1 MIQGQLLA
9 YAVLTLAERGDP
21 PSHRRHML
29 TDGQVEALDEGRID
43 LPAMC
48 RQHLLDRTEG
58 AEDDA
63 VLHVDQTPAPHR
75 LDHLSIEQ
83 LGLRHPAR
91 LGRWACGLTACRL
104 HPLPIVRQEGCHIL
118 LEAISE

>member
-9 YAVLTLAERGDP
+9 YAVLTLAECGDP
-21 PSHRRHML
+21 TSHRRHML
-29 TDGQVEALDEGRID
+29 TDGQVEALDEGRLD

-63 VLHVDQTPAPHR
+63 VLPVDQTPAPHG
-75 LDHLSIEQ
+75 LHHLCIEQ
-83 LGLRHPAR
+83 LRQRHPAR
-91 LGRWACGLTACRL
+91 FRCGPLGLA
-104 HPLPIVRQEGCHIL
+104 
-118 LEAISE
+118 S

>member
-9 YAVLTLAERGDP
+9 YALLALAERGDP
-21 PSHRRHML
+21 TPHRRHML

-43 LPAMC
+43 LPAMS

-75 LDHLSIEQ
+75 LDHLDFLPSLLLDSGG
-83 LGLRHPAR
+83 LGSKHCPRSTTLF
-91 LGRWACGLTACRL
+91 LG
-104 HPLPIVRQEGCHIL
+104 
-118 LEAISE
+118 